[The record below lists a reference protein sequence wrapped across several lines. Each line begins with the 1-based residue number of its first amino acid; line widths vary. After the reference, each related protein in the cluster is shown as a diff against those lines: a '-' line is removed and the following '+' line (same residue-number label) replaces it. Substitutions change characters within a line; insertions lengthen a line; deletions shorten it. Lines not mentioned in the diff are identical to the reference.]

1 MNNYHQAPFPYEIQG
16 KYPSIEIANH
26 KGWQSHHLWGVFH
39 AQGAVGYAP
48 PHVPGADYFVAT
60 NETHDCATYY
70 EEDMDDDEID

>member
-1 MNNYHQAPFPYEIQG
+1 MSTYHQAPFPYEIQG

-26 KGWQSHHLWGVFH
+26 NGWQSHHLWGVFH

-48 PHVPGADYFVAT
+48 PHVPDADYFVAT

-70 EEDMDDDEID
+70 EEDAEDEA